1 MTNSSSSGRF
11 LEIMRE
17 FIPFDEIGE
26 EKAKQL
32 FYLDAMNGKFY
43 CNVYMDRT
51 D

>member
-17 FIPFDEIGE
+17 FIPLDEIGE
-26 EKAKQL
+26 DKARKL
-32 FYLDAMNGKFY
+32 FDSDMESGKFT

>member
-17 FIPFDEIGE
+17 FIPLDEIGE

-32 FYLDAMNGKFY
+32 FYLVAMNGKLY
-43 CNVYMDRT
+43 CNIYMDRT